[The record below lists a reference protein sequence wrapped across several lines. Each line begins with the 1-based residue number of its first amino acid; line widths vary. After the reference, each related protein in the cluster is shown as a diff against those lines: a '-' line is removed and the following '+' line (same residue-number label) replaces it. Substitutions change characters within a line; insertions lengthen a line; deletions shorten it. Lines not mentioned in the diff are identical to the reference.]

1 MFLFDEHHNTDVQN
15 EKERIA
21 KLKAQEK
28 ESNKQ
33 KSQDSVSNIDSP
45 PKSQSRG
52 RGRPKKSVEREAS
65 PKSGRKTDKKDLNL
79 DDLMDK
85 FSDSPVLDKI

>member
-1 MFLFDEHHNTDVQN
+1 VFLFDEHHNTDVQN

-45 PKSQSRG
+45 PK
-52 RGRPKKSVEREAS
+52 
-65 PKSGRKTDKKDLNL
+65 
-79 DDLMDK
+79 
-85 FSDSPVLDKI
+85 